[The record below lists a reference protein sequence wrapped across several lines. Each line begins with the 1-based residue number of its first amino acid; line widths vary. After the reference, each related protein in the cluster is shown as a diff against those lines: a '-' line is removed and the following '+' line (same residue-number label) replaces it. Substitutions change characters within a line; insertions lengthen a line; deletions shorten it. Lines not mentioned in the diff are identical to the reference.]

1 MIPPIVQVA
10 RGIYA
15 IGPIDTESKSTANTP
30 FLVVGERC
38 AVVEIGEN
46 SQARH
51 FLEGVRETGIDFDRI
66 DYLIPT
72 HIHTHH
78 VTAANVLM
86 KELPNAKLVVHQR
99 AVPHVI
105 DPTRL
110 NESTIQVWGDGVCS
124 YLEPVPEDRIIGVK
138 GGEVFDLGGGRELE
152 IFDAGG
158 HAPHHITIFDRLSR
172 GAWLGDNCSFNSAG
186 QKRGRLG
193 VAAPFFD
200 MERGVA
206 ALRQMLD
213 LNPSMLLSWQGSI
226 AHYPADYFLKTAIED
241 GLKEE
246 QIILDGLKQKLMA
259 DEIGAKLQAYHVQVG
274 LRMTEQDE
282 LEERANVPVGLI
294 NYLKKKYPDL
304 GLETPQGLKFRQR

>member
-10 RGIYA
+10 RGIFA

-30 FLVVGERC
+30 FLVVGDRC

-51 FLEGVRETGIDFDRI
+51 FLEGVQEVGIEFDRI

-78 VTAANVLM
+78 VTAANGLL
-86 KELPNAKLVVHQR
+86 EALPNAKLVVHKN
-99 AVPHVI
+99 AVRHVM

-124 YLEPVPEDRIIGVK
+124 YLNPVAEGRIIGVS
-138 GGEVFDLGGGRELE
+138 GGEVFDLGGRRLE
-152 IFDAGG
+152 VYDAGG
-158 HAPHHITIFDRLSR
+158 HATHHLTIFDTLSR
-172 GAWLGDNCSFNSAG
+172 GAWLGDNCSFNSPG

-200 MERGVA
+200 MEMGIA
-206 ALRQMLD
+206 ALRKAKELKPEMLF
-213 LNPSMLLSWQGSI
+213 SWQGAI
-226 AHYPADYFLKTAIED
+226 AHYPSDYYLDTAIED

-246 QIILDGLKQKLMA
+246 EIILDGLKRKLTA
-259 DEIGAKLQAYHVQVG
+259 PEIGEKLEAYHKEVG
-274 LRMTEQDE
+274 LEMSEQDE
-282 LEERANVPVGLI
+282 LEARANVPVGLI
-294 NYLKKKYPDL
+294 NYLKKKYPEL